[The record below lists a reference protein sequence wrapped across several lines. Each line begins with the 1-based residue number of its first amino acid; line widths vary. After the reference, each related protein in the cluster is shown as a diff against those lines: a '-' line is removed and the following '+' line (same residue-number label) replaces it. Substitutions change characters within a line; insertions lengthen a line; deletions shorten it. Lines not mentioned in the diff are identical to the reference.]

1 MVLIGFRV
9 HIGGIVR
16 EAKARGGVLEV
27 KPTLYNMVLENDTY
41 RGEIRLGM
49 KFMANVSQI

>member
-9 HIGGIVR
+9 HIGGIVH
-16 EAKARGGVLEV
+16 EAKTRGGVLEV